1 MFRKRLI
8 PVLLIKRGALVKSL
22 RFRDHSYVGDP
33 VNAVRIFSALEA
45 DELIVLDLDA
55 RAEGRTIDRALL
67 ADIAAEATMPL
78 SVGGGVRSLYQ
89 IHELVAAGCEKVV
102 IASEAVA
109 NPDFVYKAVREFGS
123 STITVCIDVRADAN
137 GQERVWSDN
146 AGHASRFDPLHFA
159 RLMEEQGAGEI
170 VVQSIERDGSMVGY
184 DLDLVRWIADAVAVP
199 VVALA
204 GAADVEQCQQVC
216 RVTGASAAAAGSAF
230 VYFRKRGEVLIMY
243 PPREQRAC

>member
-8 PVLLIKRGALVKSL
+8 PVLLIKGGALVKSL
-22 RFRDHSYVGDP
+22 RFRDHCYVGDP
-33 VNAVRIFSALEA
+33 VNAVRIFSAFEA

-55 RAEGRTIDRALL
+55 RAEGRTIDPGLL

-78 SVGGGVRSLYQ
+78 SIGGGVRSLYQ

-123 STITVCIDVRADAN
+123 STITVCIDVRVDSH
-137 GQERVWSDN
+137 GEERVWSDG
-146 AGHASRFDPLHFA
+146 AGQVSRFDPLHFA
-159 RLMEEQGAGEI
+159 KLMEEQGAGEI
-170 VVQSIERDGSMVGY
+170 IIQSIDRDGTMAGY
-184 DLDLVRWIADAVAVP
+184 DLDLVRWVADAVAVP

-204 GAADVEQCQQVC
+204 GADDLEQCLEVC
-216 RVTGASAAAAGSAF
+216 RATGASAAAAGSAF
-230 VYFRKRGEVLIMY
+230 VFFRKRSEVLITY
-243 PPREQRAC
+243 PPRELRAC